1 MTRDQALAKI
11 KKCLAL
17 AASSNPHEAATAM
30 RQAQKLMAEHNLTEM
45 EISLAN
51 VSEAATDSVTADLV
65 QWEVNLVDLVA
76 RAFGCE
82 HYTKLN
88 YLPTPLA
95 MRSSFK
101 RQRQYIFMGVGAAPQ
116 VASYA
121 YEVLSRQC
129 ARDRLAYIK
138 AQSKNCKPKTKTAR
152 GDMFARG
159 WVLGVAAKVER
170 FSGSERNDALVAQY
184 KQKKGLKEASV
195 RDRTVGKNITHND
208 FGKGMQAGEKAQLDR
223 GIGGREAQGVLCQ

>member
-30 RQAQKLMAEHNLTEM
+30 RHAQKLMAEHNLTEM
-45 EISLAN
+45 EISLAD
-51 VSEAATDSVTADLV
+51 VSETGTNSVTADLV
-65 QWEVNLVDLVA
+65 QWEVNLVNIVA
-76 RAFGCE
+76 HAFGCE
-82 HYTKLN
+82 HYTRVS
-88 YLPTPLA
+88 YLPTPFA
-95 MRSSFK
+95 MRSNYK
-101 RQRQYIFMGVGAAPQ
+101 RQREYIFMGVGAAPQ

-129 ARDRLAYIK
+129 SRDRLAHIK

-152 GDMFARG
+152 GDLFAEG
-159 WVLGVAAKVER
+159 WVSGVADKVER

-184 KQKKGLKEASV
+184 KAGKALKSETA
-195 RDRTVGKNITHND
+195 RNRIAGKNITHND
-208 FGKGMQAGEKAQLDR
+208 YGKGLAAGEKAQLDR
-223 GIGGREAQGVLCQ
+223 GIGGREAQGLLCQ